1 MFNYAV
7 MQVDDENERV
17 GAYSWR
23 PRAEVS
29 RRVQIGTVQKFVPA
43 GEALPLVR
51 SNGSVEIC
59 FATTQQLLNLIDDL
73 TAIAHQWDDVDA
85 EALTAASA

>member
-23 PRAEVS
+23 PRAEVG
-29 RRVQIGTVQKFVPA
+29 RRVRIGTVLNYVPK
-43 GEALPLVR
+43 GETMPMVR
-51 SNGSVEIC
+51 GYGSVEIG
-59 FATTQQLLNLIDDL
+59 FGTTQQLLNLIADL

-85 EALTAASA
+85 DALTAASA